1 MCAADKGFASNCFK
15 REILSDF
22 IDGRF
27 CRRQLDWRPSCLRR
41 VWFLLDAELSPVR
54 RHNPRL
60 LQWIV
65 TKNVSC
71 DVIRQTVNSK
81 LMKSGVNFVLLQLF
95 LLDFFSF

>member
-54 RHNPRL
+54 RHHPRL

-95 LLDFFSF
+95 LLDFL